1 MERRFVLFLVLSF
14 VILAASYSLTPRPKA
29 TPPKPTPTAKSTA
42 PESKKTAPESK
53 KTAAKE
59 DPKPSKKPNHDAK
72 DAPKAAAAVHAEPES
87 PERWISLG
95 SADPKAPYRM
105 LVTLTNRGAA
115 VTRIELNSPHSSY
128 CDIDD
133 RSGYLGH
140 VAIDSDVT
148 GGCLVQVVGPGTP
161 AAEAGLKPGDVI
173 TAVNQ
178 YPITDRKSLE
188 TVLAEKTR
196 PKRTVTLSIR
206 RDGEKKTLKPT
217 LRRRPLEV
225 VKPENDDPLSMLLT
239 LDRVD
244 DLKLS
249 TQWARDVAVYRL
261 SDELKLS
268 HQDLADLDLAD
279 VRLSPDG
286 GKVRLRDEDPSVR
299 QWVSLSESAC
309 RAMGD
314 WQTQRG
320 DKPGPLFLTLPCGD
334 SGARL
339 TAADVRRIIVRVRTE
354 EQESGQTGAFAE
366 LDGVNL
372 RRGMWKLVE
381 NDADHAVFRR
391 TLPQFGL
398 EFTKIY
404 RLVRVP
410 EASHQNDDFPAYHL
424 EFDVEIRNI
433 SGEARTVAYRLDGP
447 TGLPTEG
454 YWYATRV
461 TRTGGS
467 GLRDFIISLGNKTP
481 VMVGAMTIAGDKP
494 ESPRPDKSL
503 TYVGVDAQYF
513 SAVLMPERKNPAD
526 VWFDELMPI
535 RVGKVDKKHPNLTDV
550 SCRLVGAATPL
561 RPDGKLVNH
570 FKLFAGPKKPALL
583 ENTEYQLG
591 DLIYYGWPIFAVVAV
606 PLTYVLHGFFFV
618 VRNYGL
624 AIILLTVF
632 VRGCMFPLSRKQV
645 MGMQKMQQ
653 LQPEIKKIQEKH
665 KNNPEA
671 RTKAQQELFRKH
683 NYNPLTGCLP
693 IFIQMPVFMGLYR
706 ALMVAI
712 ELRDAPLVSHGL
724 RWCSNLAA
732 PDMLFRWQAFMPS
745 FIVDGPGLFW
755 LGPYFNLLPILTIVL
770 FIWQQ
775 KMFMPPAADE
785 QAAMQQKMMQYMMIF
800 MGLMFFKVASGLC
813 IYFVASSLWSVAE
826 RQFLPKALPPAG
838 QAETRAQAKA
848 RERQAADAAKPK
860 KDRPSKMGWWKK

>member
-14 VILAASYSLTPRPKA
+14 VILAVSYSLTPQRPKKA
-29 TPPKPTPTAKSTA
+29 TSQQAPNAKSATTEPKQSA
-42 PESKKTAPESK
+42 AEPKASTTPSSK
-53 KTAAKE
+53 
-59 DPKPSKKPNHDAK
+59 
-72 DAPKAAAAVHAEPES
+72 KAAAEKREDKKKAAATIQAEPES
-87 PERWISLG
+87 PEHWITLG

-140 VAIDSDVT
+140 VAIDSAFR
-148 GGCLVQVVGPGTP
+148 GGCLVQVVGAGTP
-161 AAEAGLKPGDVI
+161 ADEAGLKPGDVM
-173 TAVNQ
+173 TGLETSRKK
-178 YPITDRKSLE
+178 YTITDRPSLE
-188 TVLAEKTR
+188 AALAGTR
-196 PKRTVTLSIR
+196 PKQTVTLSILR
-206 RDGEKKTLKPT
+206 NGQPKTLPPVK

-225 VKPENDDPLSMLLT
+225 VKPENGDPLSMLLT

-268 HQDLADLDLAD
+268 HQELADLDLND
-279 VRLSPDG
+279 VRLAPDS
-286 GKVRLRDEDPSVR
+286 GKLRVRAEDPDVR
-299 QWVSLSESAC
+299 QWVSLSEAA
-309 RAMGD
+309 RHAMNA

-320 DKPGPLFLTLPCGD
+320 DQPGPLFLTLPCNE
-334 SGARL
+334 SGERL
-339 TAADVRRIIVRVRTE
+339 TAADIRRIVVRVRTE

-372 RRGMWKLVE
+372 RHGTWRLIEHDV
-381 NDADHAVFRR
+381 DHAVFRR

-398 EFTKIY
+398 ELTKIY

-410 EASHQNDDFPAYHL
+410 EASQQNDDFPAYHL
-424 EFDVEIRNI
+424 EFDVEIRNV

-467 GLRDFIISLGNKTP
+467 GLRDFIISFNNETP
-481 VMVGAMTIAGDKP
+481 GMVGAITIAGDKP
-494 ESPRPDKSL
+494 ELPRPDKSL

-513 SAVLMPERKNPAD
+513 SAVLMPQRKNPAD
-526 VWFDELMPI
+526 IWFDELMPI
-535 RVGKVDKKHPNLTDV
+535 RVGRVDQKHPNLTDV
-550 SCRLVGAATPL
+550 SCRLVGVATPL
-561 RPDGKLVNH
+561 RPDGKLVNR
-570 FKLFAGPKKPALL
+570 FKLFAGPKKPSLL
-583 ENTEYQLG
+583 ENSKYRLG
-591 DLIYYGWPIFAVVAV
+591 DLIYFGWPIFAAVAV

-624 AIILLTVF
+624 AIILLTAF
-632 VRGCMFPLSRKQV
+632 VRGCMFPLSRKQTL
-645 MGMQKMQQ
+645 GMQKMQQ

-683 NYNPLTGCLP
+683 NYNPLAGCLP
-693 IFIQMPVFMGLYR
+693 IFIQIPVFMGLYR

-712 ELRDAPLVSHGL
+712 ELRDAPLISHGV

-732 PDMLFRWQAFMPS
+732 PDMLFSWQAFMPN
-745 FIVDGPGLFW
+745 FIVNGPGMFW

-775 KMFMPPAADE
+775 KVLTPPAADE

-800 MGLMFFKVASGLC
+800 MGLLFYKVASGLC
-813 IYFVASSLWSVAE
+813 IYFVASSLWSIAE
-826 RQFLPKALPPAG
+826 RQFLPKPLPPAG
-838 QAETRAQAKA
+838 GAETRAQVKA
-848 RERQAADAAKPK
+848 RARQAAEDAAKTK
-860 KDRPSKMGWWKK
+860 KKSWWKK